1 MSNRKYTTVLPIVV
15 LCIAVSLWSA
25 TMTPGAHALSAAA
38 ESMVI
43 GGSNCS
49 DLLDGFAVGMGI
61 GILFGCVWC
70 AAGAIGAKAI
80 GLFC

>member
-1 MSNRKYTTVLPIVV
+1 MFNRKYATVLAIVV
-15 LCIAVSLWSA
+15 LCLAVSSWSA
-25 TMTPGAHALSAAA
+25 TMTAGPHALSSAA

-49 DLLDGFAVGMGI
+49 DLMDGFAVGMGI
-61 GILFGCVWC
+61 GIIFGCVWC
-70 AAGAIGAKAI
+70 GAGAIAAKAI